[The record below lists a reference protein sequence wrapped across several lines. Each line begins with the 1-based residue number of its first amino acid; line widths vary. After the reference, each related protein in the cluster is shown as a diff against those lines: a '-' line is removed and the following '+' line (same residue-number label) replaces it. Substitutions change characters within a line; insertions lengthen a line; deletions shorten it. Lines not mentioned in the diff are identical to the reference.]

1 MTKHRGFSAS
11 RIGDL
16 LAQGSG
22 KTRSNYIFEIAESHV
37 DAKKDIT
44 TSAMLH
50 GISNEVYAISI
61 LTSIYG
67 GKANVGE
74 NGNQVSYKVNDYLSA
89 TPDALGDTWV
99 GDAKCQYSIHGF
111 FEQNDKL
118 STKYHLQVQTQ
129 MLALNVDKGY
139 LINFLTKPEK
149 FGQDDWEE
157 YPIELN
163 KRYFV
168 HEINK
173 ELEVQEK
180 ILEMA
185 EKHYPE
191 IGICIDIL
199 GSASVID
206 HTEFFQR
213 QFFDKVR
220 FTKLKD
226 CNWLENDKT
235 VFRYENDFYVL
246 KNSRVTKSTD
256 F

>member
-1 MTKHRGFSAS
+1 MTKHKGFSAS
-11 RIGDL
+11 RISDL
-16 LAQGSG
+16 LAGGTG
-22 KTRSNYIFEIAESHV
+22 KTRSNYIFEIAENHV
-37 DAKKDIT
+37 GAKKDIT
-44 TSAMLH
+44 TQAMYH
-50 GISNEVYAISI
+50 GINNEVYAISI

-67 GKANVGE
+67 GKANTDE

-89 TPDALGDTWV
+89 TPDALSDSWV

-118 STKYHLQVQTQ
+118 SSKYHLQVQTQ
-129 MLALNVDKGY
+129 MMALKVDKGY

-157 YPIELN
+157 YQIELDR
-163 KRYFV
+163 RYHV

-173 ELEVQEK
+173 EPEIQDQ
-180 ILEMA
+180 ILMMA

-191 IGICIDIL
+191 IGLCIDIL
-199 GSASVID
+199 GSANVID
-206 HTEFFQR
+206 HSEFFQR

-235 VFRYENDFYVL
+235 VFRYENDFYVI
-246 KNSRVTKSTD
+246 KNSKVTKSND